1 MSEAMPNGRTK
12 QLISSAARR
21 ARDRQLVE
29 NLKALQRGDSAPLYL
44 DSVAPIEC
52 EFDWVEGLIE
62 ALERIATEHVSYDE
76 AHGQYGIG
84 VVDGHRCAATVA
96 RAALAAIPKGEN
108 E

>member
-29 NLKALQRGDSAPLYL
+29 NLKALQQGDSAPRYL

-62 ALERIATEHVSYDE
+62 AAQHACDYHSGSMDE
-76 AHGQYGIG
+76 L
-84 VVDGHRCAATVA
+84 
-96 RAALAAIPKGEN
+96 RAALAAIPRGED